1 MLCQVEVRKFKP
13 ALMTGWQQYSDIIIQ
28 FTLYPSSEMAV
39 LRRPVS
45 QRRQA
50 RRRDSIKVRGPAS
63 KSSKYST
70 FKRINT
76 SQGTN
81 PQNMVVHRGIGLP
94 DKFRTRLVLEPS
106 DRSHR
111 V

>member
-1 MLCQVEVRKFKP
+1 
-13 ALMTGWQQYSDIIIQ
+13 
-28 FTLYPSSEMAV
+28 MAV

-76 SQGTN
+76 SQVPTPEHGGSS
-81 PQNMVVHRGIGLP
+81 RYW
-94 DKFRTRLVLEPS
+94 S
-106 DRSHR
+106 S
-111 V
+111 